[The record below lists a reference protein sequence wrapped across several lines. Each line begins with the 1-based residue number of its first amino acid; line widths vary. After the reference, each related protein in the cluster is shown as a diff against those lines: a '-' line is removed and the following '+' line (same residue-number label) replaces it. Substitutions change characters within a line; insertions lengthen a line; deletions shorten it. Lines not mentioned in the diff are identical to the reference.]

1 MLESLACL
9 GVPAIDNL
17 KEAHTIK
24 AQVQKEDILG
34 KAVLACTMEKQDEKE
49 GVLANIYSAPA
60 ATHFFMVQPTLAS
73 LIERGE
79 KVLGLLRSED
89 IKLEK
94 SREIL
99 AEVRAAVAVSTHL
112 QSGLKDVGPKQS
124 RKGLL
129 VKARSLTIGKWP
141 GIALPEIVQLWV
153 DDKAGVSLGAAASA
167 AAVPAAEAPAAPA
180 NMPEGEAPAAPANMP
195 EGEAAPAPANMP
207 EGEAAPAAAAADAE
221 AEQVDLSGAE
231 TEPATTADAATNALL
246 AVIRKP
252 RAPRKPAASAA
263 AKAEA
268 KAAGAKPAGA
278 KPAGA
283 KPAGAKPAA
292 AKPAAAKPAAVKPP
306 GAKPGRKKKEAAPE
320 AAEVVEESQSQEIAI
335 PPVSGQ
341 GRGKKTAAKSAAQAV
356 QKPLAF

>member
-180 NMPEGEAPAAPANMP
+180 NMPEGEA
-195 EGEAAPAPANMP
+195 
-207 EGEAAPAAAAADAE
+207 APAAAAADAE
-221 AEQVDLSGAE
+221 AEQVELSGAE

-268 KAAGAKPAGA
+268 KAAGA